1 MQSLPQQVPEH
12 DVPHGCERSV
22 GQAVPPFAAC
32 VVMVRVC
39 VPVPHVAEHAPQSDT
54 TQSTGALEHE
64 PPMQF

>member
-1 MQSLPQQVPEH
+1 
-12 DVPHGCERSV
+12 
-22 GQAVPPFAAC
+22 
-32 VVMVRVC
+32 MVRVC